1 MVNEMRA
8 KPDGSLLPRFVYFYV
23 INPHRLEY
31 AASQLL
37 VDVKVCSLIIKRRLP
52 SSHHPA
58 FSIKSTVIFVFRLQ
72 YGGRGGSQ
80 GQISDPQAPV

>member
-37 VDVKVCSLIIKRRLP
+37 VDIKACFLIIRRLLQ
-52 SSHHPA
+52 SSPHAA
-58 FSIKSTVIFVFRLQ
+58 FSIKSTAVFVFRLQ
-72 YGGRGGSQ
+72 HGERGGSQ
-80 GQISDPQAPV
+80 GKIGGPQAPV